1 MKKTL
6 CVLLAAIMVFALA
19 ACGAQQTAPAE
30 EEIRDWTRE
39 GYYTDEYE
47 NFLSVTRMDD
57 VVDPG
62 WYVGFMNGED
72 LMEDSYGGILP
83 QEGNALHGAL
93 PSAGSKADITV
104 TVSEEGEDGL
114 LLEIEGGESY
124 HFKPYD
130 MQTATISVSVN
141 TEGWGNIDWAEGE
154 DAPEIDTEY
163 PYQSAYINLTE
174 PAVHTFVAWPQAG
187 SVFVK
192 WTKNGEDFST
202 DPQITLLLDES
213 ADFVAVFEED
223 ADWQNPV
230 MNFIGNYQ
238 CDRASATVE
247 CSGSEDAWITIKWGS
262 SAWELTQ
269 WDIVGRLDTDTLS
282 IEYSGSTKR
291 NLVYDDNGD
300 LKSEEIVYEDGSGT
314 IVFNDDG
321 TFTWHEDLSENAADM
336 VFEWLPVAVE
346 DPAYYA
352 AVTAMEKGAVE
363 EQCAILRAAYLNEDW
378 ETIAVYLRYPVSING
393 TELKNADEF
402 LSFMK
407 DKTIHESD
415 REQMSAETCRDMFF
429 NGEGICLGAGELW
442 IADLSYMTEEPPEM
456 AIIGINGII
465 NK

>member
-124 HFKPYD
+124 HFTPYD

-163 PYQSAYINLTE
+163 PYQSAYINLAE

-314 IVFNDDG
+314 VVFNDDG

-352 AVTAMEKGAVE
+352 AVTAMEKDAVE

-402 LSFMK
+402 LPFMK

>member
-1 MKKTL
+1 MKKTISL
-6 CVLLAAIMVFALA
+6 LLAAIMVFALA

-30 EEIRDWTRE
+30 EEIGDWTRQ
-39 GYYTDEYE
+39 GYFTDENE

-83 QEGNALHGAL
+83 QEGNTLKGAL
-93 PSAGSKADITV
+93 PSAGSKPEITV
-104 TVSEEGEDGL
+104 TISEEGEDGL
-114 LLEIEGGESY
+114 LLAVEGGESY

-130 MQTATISVSVN
+130 MTAAAIVVNVN
-141 TEGWGNIDWAEGE
+141 TEGFGNIYWTEGE
-154 DAPEIDTEY
+154 EAPEIDPDSFCQY
-163 PYQSAYINLTE
+163 VYIGLDE
-174 PAVHTFVAWPQAG
+174 PKTHTFVARPQAG

-213 ADFVAVFEED
+213 ADYAAVFEED

-238 CDRASATVE
+238 CGRASATVE
-247 CSGSEDAWITIKWGS
+247 CFGSEDAWITIKWGS

-282 IEYSGSTKR
+282 IDYSGSTKR

-300 LKSEEIVYEDGSGT
+300 LKRSETVYEDGSGT
-314 IVFNDDG
+314 VVFNDDD

-346 DPAYYA
+346 DPGYYA

-393 TELKNADEF
+393 TELKNVDEF
-402 LSFMK
+402 LSFRK

-442 IADLSYMTEEPPEM
+442 ITDLSYMTEEPPEM
-456 AIIGINGII
+456 AIIGINGIV
-465 NK
+465 NR